1 MRQNAPALQNA
12 FSTMLEAEGTSNQ
25 ARDGRVDSMQE
36 GLILEENKEQTKMLE
51 VSDGSYIEFYKNGTL
66 LERKFMDIYEGT
78 YHAAVS
84 LYMQGR
90 CRVNFGKCPFAYPPR
105 RSAASSGEM
114 SPDKAAG
121 QESNSKSAA

>member
-1 MRQNAPALQNA
+1 
-12 FSTMLEAEGTSNQ
+12 MLEAEGTTSNQ

-84 LYMQGR
+84 LYM
-90 CRVNFGKCPFAYPPR
+90 
-105 RSAASSGEM
+105 
-114 SPDKAAG
+114 
-121 QESNSKSAA
+121 